1 MNEERMKDFLSV
13 SDLSPDE
20 LSAALE
26 SAAQLRADPS
36 STAGALAGQRI
47 GLFFEKPSARTRI
60 STEVGS
66 AELGMIPIVLKG
78 DEIGL
83 GKRESVADVGRVF
96 DRYLDV
102 LALRVFDHANLVT
115 IAENADAPVINLLSD
130 VEHPC
135 QALADLQ
142 TIAADRPLAGTSVAY
157 VGDGNNV
164 CHSLMIA
171 GAMMSM
177 EIRAV
182 TPPGYEPS
190 APVQEQATD
199 LAAANGGSIVV
210 TSDVESG
217 IAGADV
223 VYTDVWASMGQEAE
237 AVERRREFEPYQ
249 INKELFAKADSKAIF
264 LHCLP
269 AHRGDEATDDVL
281 DSARSRIFDQAENR
295 LHSFKALLLHIQ
307 GT

>member
-1 MNEERMKDFLSV
+1 MKDYLAV

-20 LSAALE
+20 LTAVLE
-26 SAAQLRADPS
+26 RASRLRADPS
-36 STAGALAGQRI
+36 SATNALSGQRI

-66 AELGMIPIVLKG
+66 AELGMIPIVLKA

-115 IAENADAPVINLLSD
+115 IAENAEAPVINLLSD
-130 VEHPC
+130 LEHPC

-142 TIAADRPLAGTSVAY
+142 TIATDRPLAGTTVAY

-164 CHSLMIA
+164 CHSLMVA
-171 GAMMSM
+171 GAMAGM
-177 EIRAV
+177 EVRAV

-190 APVQEQATD
+190 PAVTEHAIG
-199 LAAANGGSIVV
+199 LAAANGGAIAV
-210 TSDVESG
+210 TTDAEAGV
-217 IAGADV
+217 AGADV
-223 VYTDVWASMGQEAE
+223 VYTDVWASMGHEAE
-237 AVERRREFEPYQ
+237 AIGRKKVFEPYQ
-249 INKELFAKADSKAIF
+249 VNQELFSKAASDAIF

-269 AHRGDEATDDVL
+269 AHRGDEATDDVF

-295 LHSFKALLLHIQ
+295 LHSFKALLLHLYEK
-307 GT
+307 